1 MMTSTSSVLW
11 SFGICS
17 KLQRWKRSI
26 NECVPHEL
34 TTNPKKKKKS
44 LLWSVVF
51 SYFTQ
56 QWITSQSDCGTCD
69 TKRTVYHNHWQTTQ
83 LDWEKL
89 QSTSQSQV
97 KAKVAQ
103 SCLTLC
109 NAMDYM
115 VHGILKARILEWVAF
130 PFSRGSSQARDL
142 TQVSCIAGRF
152 FTRWATREDKFA
164 PKNVMVIV
172 WWSTACLIHHSFL
185 NLAKPLRLWS
195 RLSKSMRCTNN
206 CNACSWHW
214 SAEWFQFFSMTTPN
228 HTLYNQHFKS
238 WTNWVTKFCFIC
250 RIHLTSRQRI
260 TTSSSISTAFCL
272 LQVSQLLFAGKMIP
286 QPAEG
291 RICFPRICQIPKHK
305 FLC

>member
-1 MMTSTSSVLW
+1 MSW
-11 SFGICS
+11 PQI
-17 KLQRWKRSI
+17 Q
-26 NECVPHEL
+26 
-34 TTNPKKKKKS
+34 KKKKS

-172 WWSTACLIHHSFL
+172 WWSTACLIHHSLL
-185 NLAKPLRLWS
+185 NRGKTISSEKYAHQISDMNQKLESIDQKKGLNSSYEHPITYHIASALIVEQIGLWS
-195 RLSKSMRCTNN
+195 FVSSTIF
-206 CNACSWHW
+206 SWP
-214 SAEWFQFFSMTTPN
+214 FP
-228 HTLYNQHFKS
+228 
-238 WTNWVTKFCFIC
+238 
-250 RIHLTSRQRI
+250 
-260 TTSSSISTAFCL
+260 
-272 LQVSQLLFAGKMIP
+272 SQLPLHASGLRFAGIMLP
-286 QPAEG
+286 QPAGG
-291 RICFPRICQIPKHK
+291 RKCFPRVHWTPKHG
-305 FLC
+305 FLCYRNKQTYFSLAKMCWL